1 MRITLALPLVVAT
14 VIGPL
19 VVADASAQVTRIEFQ
34 VVESPAFGGESFGST
49 GQYERLRGVA
59 YGEVDPNDVRH
70 RGIVNLDKAPLNARG
85 RVEYS
90 TTVEIYRP
98 VDLERWNKAIY
109 HIVPNRGR
117 ASVASL
123 IECRIEPSELNP
135 CVGCGELP
143 IDACVL
149 VVSEG
154 LPRFDLAS
162 DHVDVVDSPVQTLR
176 AEHVQLDFGHIQ
188 PASVLRG

>member
-1 MRITLALPLVVAT
+1 MRITLGLPLVVTT

-90 TTVEIYRP
+90 TTVEILPTGRP
-98 VDLERWNKAIY
+98 GALE
-109 HIVPNRGR
+109 
-117 ASVASL
+117 
-123 IECRIEPSELNP
+123 
-135 CVGCGELP
+135 
-143 IDACVL
+143 
-149 VVSEG
+149 
-154 LPRFDLAS
+154 
-162 DHVDVVDSPVQTLR
+162 
-176 AEHVQLDFGHIQ
+176 
-188 PASVLRG
+188 